1 MKKNKV
7 LFVLFIIAATS
18 IFGIPPED
26 YFEINLLEFP
36 DPPGIDED
44 KIPIPEV
51 QYELPETLIGE
62 FIMVTRGG
70 KDVITIFPNNKY
82 ILVNHAPYHSV
93 ARTYGYIVKNDNK
106 WYFSPSPKLVFKYFF
121 GLTEI
126 HFTES
131 GFSFYDR
138 ELGEF
143 AKAIRKENMPIP
155 EHLAENVT
163 VPDRITKR
171 QIFILNS
178 SGTDRI
184 DFNEIETPKYFD
196 AWYHRLRIDN
206 GIVNITRIMGIDGL
220 GLIVF
225 EGFLEITEE
234 SADITKGIIR
244 FTNGV
249 PYSYI
254 NDGSAEIEIN
264 IDGSIIITMLY
275 SPDYKQLTV
284 LHPPDHEL
292 IKNYELIFPAKL
304 VLEF

>member
-1 MKKNKV
+1 MKKNKI
-7 LFVLFIIAATS
+7 FFILFIVTTAS

-26 YFEINLLEFP
+26 FFDVNLFEFP

-62 FIMVTRGG
+62 FILVVRGG
-70 KDVITIFPNNKY
+70 KNVITIFPNNKY
-82 ILVNHAPYHSV
+82 ILVNQAYHWV
-93 ARTYGYIVKNDNK
+93 TRTYGYIVKNDNK
-106 WYFSPSPKLVFKYFF
+106 WYFSPSSYFY

-126 HFTES
+126 HLTDS
-131 GFSFYDR
+131 GFSFYNIQ
-138 ELGEF
+138 LGEF
-143 AKAIRKENMPIP
+143 TKAMRKEDMPIP
-155 EHLAENVT
+155 EHLAESIS

-171 QIFILNS
+171 QFFNFNS
-178 SGTDRI
+178 SWTDRI
-184 DFNEIETPKYFD
+184 DFNEVETPKYFD

-206 GIVNITRIMGIDGL
+206 GIVNITRIAGIDGL
-220 GLIVF
+220 GLIIF

-249 PYSYI
+249 PYNYI

-264 IDGSIIITMLY
+264 SDGSIIITMLY
-275 SPDYKQLTV
+275 SPDYKQLIV
-284 LHPPDHEL
+284 YHSQDHEF
-292 IKNYELIFPAKL
+292 IKNYELIFPAYL
-304 VLEF
+304 ILEF